1 MFKVYTFILGMFL
14 VANMIF
20 SSEGTQYGDVITL
33 EEKTSISDILANPS
47 EFEGKKVLVEGT
59 VVGVC
64 EMRGCWI
71 ELSGD
76 KEFEKIR
83 IKVNDGEIVF
93 PMETKGKTALVEGEV
108 FAFTYETDAVCT
120 GNCQHKTAEGEN
132 KEEEGENHEKVSK
145 TVYMI
150 KGLGAVI

>member
-1 MFKVYTFILGMFL
+1 MFKVYTFILGVFL
-14 VANMIF
+14 ISNIIF
-20 SSEGTQYGDVITL
+20 SAFGTRYGDEITL
-33 EEKTSISDILANPS
+33 EEKTSISDILANPAQY
-47 EFEGKKVLVEGT
+47 EGKKVLVEGT

-64 EMRGCWI
+64 AKRGCWI
-71 ELSGD
+71 DLAGD

-93 PMETKGKTALVEGEV
+93 PMEAKGKTALVEGEV
-108 FAFTYETDAVCT
+108 FAYTYETDAECT
-120 GNCQHKTAEGEN
+120 GSCQHKAEEGKE
-132 KEEEGENHEKVSK
+132 KEECKDHKKVTS

>member
-1 MFKVYTFILGMFL
+1 
-14 VANMIF
+14 MIF
-20 SSEGTQYGDVITL
+20 SPSGTKYGDELTL
-33 EEKTSISDILANPS
+33 EEKTSISDILANPA
-47 EFEGKKVLVEGT
+47 EYEGKKVLVEGT

-64 EMRGCWI
+64 ASRGCWI
-71 ELSGD
+71 DLSSD

-108 FAFTYETDAVCT
+108 FAFSYETDAECS
-120 GNCQHKTAEGEN
+120 GSCQHKAEEGEEK
-132 KEEEGENHEKVSK
+132 KEECENHEKVTK

>member
-1 MFKVYTFILGMFL
+1 MFKVYTFILGVFL
-14 VANMIF
+14 ISNILF
-20 SSEGTQYGDVITL
+20 PLTGSKYGDEITL
-33 EEKTSISDILANPS
+33 EEKTSISEILANPADY
-47 EFEGKKVLVEGT
+47 EGKKVLVEGT

-64 EMRGCWI
+64 AKRGCWI
-71 ELSGD
+71 DLASD

-93 PMETKGKTALVEGEV
+93 PMEAKGKKALVEGEV
-108 FAFTYETDAVCT
+108 FAFTYETEAECS
-120 GNCQHKTAEGEN
+120 GSCQHKAEEGDEK
-132 KEEEGENHEKVSK
+132 KEECDDHEKVTK